1 MQTQL
6 ILRGLKLLP
15 DIVTDTWTPS
25 FASWESSYASYA
37 DLP

>member
-6 ILRGLKLLP
+6 ILRELKLLP
-15 DIVTDTWTPS
+15 NTVTDTWTPS
-25 FASWESSYASYA
+25 FSSWDSSYASYA